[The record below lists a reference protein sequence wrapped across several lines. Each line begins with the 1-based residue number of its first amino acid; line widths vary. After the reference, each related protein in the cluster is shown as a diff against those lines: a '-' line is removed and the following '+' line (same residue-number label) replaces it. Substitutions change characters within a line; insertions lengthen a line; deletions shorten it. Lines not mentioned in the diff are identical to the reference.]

1 MNIKEAAKLTGLSN
15 ATIRYYEQIGLIM
28 PVPRKANQLRDFT
41 ERNINQLNF
50 AKKMRNAGVSVKHLQ
65 EYVEM
70 VFDDDD
76 KTIPIRKEL
85 LKEQADEMQE
95 RIDKMQ
101 AAHDHLLYKIENYD
115 NHLRQAED
123 RLVNERNNK
132 NGL

>member
-1 MNIKEAAKLTGLSN
+1 MNIKKAAELTGLSN
-15 ATIRYYEQIGLIM
+15 DTIRYYERIGLIM
-28 PVPRKANQLRDFT
+28 PVPRKENQLRDFT

-50 AKKMRNAGVSVKHLQ
+50 AKTMRNAGVSVERLR
-65 EYVEM
+65 EYVGM

-76 KTIPIRKEL
+76 RTIPARKEL

-115 NHLRQAED
+115 SHMRDTEN
-123 RLVNERNNK
+123 RLDKEGGK
-132 NGL
+132 K